1 MAEKNPNLCLLYGKE
16 TYFLEN
22 VLKKIKKDFG
32 DLIKGI
38 NYITLDQ
45 TNVQVLISEIQTP
58 AFGYEKK
65 LILARDTG
73 LFKKAGK
80 KTKGS
85 PSEWIGKVAEY
96 LEEHQEEMKES
107 VVLVFV

>member
-45 TNVQVLISEIQTP
+45 TKFSFQKFKHQRL
-58 AFGYEKK
+58 AMKK
-65 LILARDTG
+65 
-73 LFKKAGK
+73 
-80 KTKGS
+80 S
-85 PSEWIGKVAEY
+85 
-96 LEEHQEEMKES
+96 
-107 VVLVFV
+107 

>member
-58 AFGYEKK
+58 AFG
-65 LILARDTG
+65 
-73 LFKKAGK
+73 
-80 KTKGS
+80 
-85 PSEWIGKVAEY
+85 
-96 LEEHQEEMKES
+96 
-107 VVLVFV
+107 

>member
-58 AFGYEKK
+58 A
-65 LILARDTG
+65 
-73 LFKKAGK
+73 
-80 KTKGS
+80 
-85 PSEWIGKVAEY
+85 IG
-96 LEEHQEEMKES
+96 
-107 VVLVFV
+107 